1 MLRNKKCVE
10 CGAVIAGSDTVCP
23 YSAAIQATATSKNT
37 YLTEGETEKHRKSYL
52 DGRSYLLKG
61 EEIVGTFMPD
71 KAFKRRA
78 FRSAFL
84 ASFISLLLVTG
95 FGILTE
101 TNGFGSVSTLNVFFA
116 ILASIGIPIAIS
128 LPITIVQ
135 IKRIF
140 GVVYVITNKK
150 VIMRIA
156 DVPNALI
163 VKNGRSKSEG
173 ESQQYSLTFLPPGS
187 AIAANQTSLQVS
199 IRDLFVA
206 MRGKGRQ
213 SSLRLFITNSFRL
226 LSLEEAQKGLSMFNS
241 LKQPAADKASN

>member
-1 MLRNKKCVE
+1 VLRNKKCVE

-101 TNGFGSVSTLNVFFA
+101 TNGFGSLSTLNVFFA

-173 ESQQYSLTFLPPGS
+173 ESQQYSLTFLPSGS
-187 AIAANQTSLQVS
+187 AIPANQTGLQVS
-199 IRDLFVA
+199 LRDLFIS
-206 MRGKGRQ
+206 MRGMGRQ
-213 SSLRLFITNSFRL
+213 SSLRLLITNSF
-226 LSLEEAQKGLSMFNS
+226 SSFH
-241 LKQPAADKASN
+241 LKKLKRAFPCSIH